1 MSPPRGGDSWKWSE
15 TENQSKPF
23 ASANFHSLRI
33 SASGPPMWPMWI
45 PNFMSRSCE
54 SRECPVRAL
63 RALEGGQIGGG
74 PARRLDGE
82 RRAGGQRL
90 DQLRQRQHAVAGEE
104 PTRARLADERGR
116 VAGAGHVRA
125 RVADLRIPNERGID
139 LRDVRGDATRPAEVQ
154 RVDQHRRVR
163 PLRPRD
169 DVRGMG

>member
-63 RALEGGQIGGG
+63 RALEGGEIGGR
-74 PARRLDGE
+74 PARRLDGQ
-82 RRAGGQRL
+82 RHAGGEGGH
-90 DQLRQRQHAVAGEE
+90 QLRQRQDAFAWQA
-104 PTRARLADERGR
+104 PARARFADERRR
-116 VAGAGHVRA
+116 VAGTRHVRA
-125 RVADLRIPNERGID
+125 GVADLRIPKERGID
-139 LRDVRGDATRPAEVQ
+139 VPDVRGDATGAA
-154 RVDQHRRVR
+154 
-163 PLRPRD
+163 
-169 DVRGMG
+169 